1 MDPKTVITELIKFKP
16 KDKNAIEIFKHKL
29 CKKYNLNVI
38 YNSEL
43 LSFYQTLVKNQT
55 IKPNDSLK
63 KLLISKNARSLSGVS
78 VITLSSKPYPCP
90 GNCLYCPTQKS
101 VPKSY
106 LDNEPA
112 ILRAIRHK
120 YQPEPQVKERIKVL
134 NLNGHPTDKL
144 EIIIIGGTFSFFSK
158 NYQTNFIKKIFDT
171 CNEKKS
177 TTLEQAQKLN
187 EKAKNRII
195 GLTIETRPDFINNK
209 EIQHLRKLGVTRVE
223 IGVQSIYNDI
233 LKQNRRGHPVET
245 TIEATKLL
253 KDAGFKVCYHMM
265 PNLYGSNTKKDLQMF
280 KQLFSDQNFQPD
292 MLKIYPCMVMKEA
305 DLYEIYKQNLY
316 KPYNYKTLAKLLKN
330 ILVILPT
337 YVRVQRLIRDI
348 PAQSVVGGVR
358 ISNLREIIERELRE
372 ENKKV
377 WEIRF
382 REIKDEWK
390 KDTKLKMFRIDYN
403 ASDGKEIFLSF
414 EDKNREKIYSLLR
427 LRIPSETKPVIKAL
441 ENSAIIREVHT
452 YGKQIKIAK
461 KNPSAQHQGL
471 GKQLIKEAEKI
482 SKQEFNLNKVAII
495 SGVGVR
501 EYYKKQGYKLKET
514 YMIKNIK

>member
-1 MDPKTVITELIKFKP
+1 MDPKIVITELIKFKP
-16 KDKNAIEIFKHKL
+16 KNKNDIEIFKHKL

-43 LSFYQTLVKNQT
+43 LSFYQTLIKNQT

-78 VITLSSKPYPCP
+78 VITISSKPYPCP

-120 YQPEPQVKERIKVL
+120 YQPAPQVKERLKVL

-158 NYQTNFIKKIFDT
+158 NYQTNFIKKIFET

-177 TTLEQAQKLN
+177 TTLDQAQKLN
-187 EKAKNRII
+187 EKAKNRIV

-223 IGVQSIYNDI
+223 IGVQSIYDDI
-233 LKQNRRGHPVET
+233 LKQNRRGHPVKT

-280 KQLFSDQNFQPD
+280 KQLFEDQNFQPD

-305 DLYEIYKQNLY
+305 DLYEIYKQKLY
-316 KPYNYKTLAKLLKN
+316 KPYNYKTLSTLLKN
-330 ILVILPT
+330 ILTILPT

-348 PAQSVVGGVR
+348 PAQSVIGGVR
-358 ISNLREIIERELRE
+358 ISNLREIIERELRQ

-382 REIKDEWK
+382 REIRDEWK
-390 KDTKLKMFRIDYN
+390 KDTKLKMFRIDYD

-427 LRIPSETKPVIKAL
+427 LRIPSTTKPVIKTL

-452 YGKQIKIAK
+452 YGKQIKISK

-482 SKQEFNLNKVAII
+482 SKQEFNLKKIAVI

-501 EYYKKQGYKLKET
+501 EYYRKQGYKLKET